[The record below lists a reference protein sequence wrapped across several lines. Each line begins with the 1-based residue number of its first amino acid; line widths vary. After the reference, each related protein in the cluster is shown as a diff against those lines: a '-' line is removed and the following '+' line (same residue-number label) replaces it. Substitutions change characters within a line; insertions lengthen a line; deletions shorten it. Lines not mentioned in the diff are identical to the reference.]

1 MMDAKVAEFG
11 TSQFGFGFSP
21 ICQLAGCVAILMVIC
36 CCFGT
41 GCGTWW

>member
-1 MMDAKVAEFG
+1 MADVA
-11 TSQFGFGFSP
+11 QFGWGGGIGGFSP

-41 GCGTWW
+41 ACGGWW